1 MPLQRRLG
9 RRALSEIVGALML
22 VLIVVVAATAFSA
35 FVATYQKQLQAEQAI
50 QHNRALE
57 SIDII
62 RVSPTLNVSAHTWA
76 AFNFTIVS
84 LDINP
89 TVITSA
95 SVNGQPL
102 RQYSA
107 IALNLSTGATEQITI
122 GAGGE
127 LALGAR
133 EQFNILVNATPG
145 SSSSF
150 YASATSIP
158 FTSFVQLE
166 LFTAYGNDFKGAFIP
181 PTAIAT
187 ISALQSF
194 NNGTPT
200 TIPLLDGSNSFQ
212 PGNATIVAWNWNVT
226 PGSESGLGEKLAAPY
241 LVHVSGPPVMYTI
254 FLNVTNSDGLI
265 GFDQI
270 SYTSG

>member
-1 MPLQRRLG
+1 
-9 RRALSEIVGALML
+9 ML

-35 FVATYQKQLQAEQAI
+35 FVASYQKQLQAEQALA
-50 QHNRALE
+50 HDRALE

-62 RVSPTLNVSAHTWA
+62 RVSPTLNVSAHSWA
-76 AFNFTIVS
+76 SFNFTVVS
-84 LDINP
+84 LDVNP
-89 TVITSA
+89 SVITSV

-102 RQYSA
+102 RQYAA
-107 IALNLSTGATEQITI
+107 IGLNLTTGAVETITI

-133 EQFNILVNATPG
+133 EQFNILVNANPG
-145 SSSSF
+145 NTSSF
-150 YASATSIP
+150 YASATAIP
-158 FTSFVQLE
+158 YTSYVELE
-166 LFTAYGNDFKGAFIP
+166 LFTAYGNDFTGEFLP

-212 PGNATIVAWNWNVT
+212 PGNATIVAWNWNVV
-226 PGSESGLGEKLAAPY
+226 PGNESGFGEKVAAPY
-241 LVHVSGPPVMYTI
+241 LVHTFGPPVIYTV

>member
-1 MPLQRRLG
+1 
-9 RRALSEIVGALML
+9 ML

-35 FVATYQKQLQAEQAI
+35 FVASYQKQLQAEQAI
-50 QHNRALE
+50 AHDRSLE

-62 RVSPTLNVSAHTWA
+62 RVAPTLNVSAHSWA
-76 AFNFTIVS
+76 SFNFTVVS
-84 LDINP
+84 LDVNP
-89 TVITSA
+89 SIITGA
-95 SVNGQPL
+95 SVNGEPL
-102 RQYSA
+102 RQFSA
-107 IALNLSTGATEQITI
+107 IALNLSTGAVETITI

-127 LALGAR
+127 LALGPR
-133 EQFNILVNATPG
+133 EQFNLLVDANPGNA
-145 SSSSF
+145 SSF

-158 FTSFVQLE
+158 FTSYVELE
-166 LFTAYGNDFKGAFIP
+166 LFTSYGNDFKGEFLP

-187 ISALQSF
+187 ISALESF

-212 PGNATIVAWNWNVT
+212 PGNASIVAWNWNVT
-226 PGSESGLGEKLAAPY
+226 PGAESGLGEKVAAPY
-241 LVHVSGPPVMYTI
+241 LVHSMGPPVVYTI

-270 SYTSG
+270 DYTSG